1 MSQATLA
8 EVERLVNELTPAEQV
23 RLLEYLAPRIARA
36 VVPAGST
43 EAGTRVED
51 TLVKA
56 ERARGWEE
64 FFRIGDAIAAED
76 RPESPTLT
84 GTLLSMRR

>member
-1 MSQATLA
+1 
-8 EVERLVNELTPAEQV
+8 VERLVDELTPAEQA

-36 VVPAGST
+36 VAPFGSA
-43 EAGTRVED
+43 EEERRVGDAALEQQR
-51 TLVKA
+51 VG
-56 ERARGWEE
+56 GWDE

-76 RPESPTLT
+76 RPELPTLT

>member
-1 MSQATLA
+1 MSQDSLA
-8 EVERLVNELTPAEQV
+8 AVERLVDELSPAEQV

-36 VVPAGST
+36 MEAPASVEGEGYGEESPT
-43 EAGTRVED
+43 NGGKAG
-51 TLVKA
+51 
-56 ERARGWEE
+56 GWEE

-76 RPESPTLT
+76 RPGLPTLT